1 MSHPVYCLQLS
12 QLPATYVPLVADHL
26 SSYLDGEEGILAT
39 QEFVEQPGTLQVF
52 VNTPDAAD
60 WVRETVM
67 DLLENNF
74 LTGTNHVQVSAPQAI
89 QDEDWANAWKA
100 FWDVTPVTPQ
110 LTIQPSWIPYSPKSP
125 EEKVIILDPGAAF
138 GTGAH
143 DTTRLMLQGIDTLAT
158 RHGDLSQQLVLD
170 VGTGSGILAIAC
182 AKLGCRQVVG
192 IDVDPVSVE
201 VAQENA
207 ERNQVA
213 DKTTFSDTPLDALCR
228 TPQDIIL
235 MNITANVILPL
246 LPEAVGRLA
255 LGGSLLLSGFVGHQ
269 VDLVREAVESYGLHV
284 ETIWHNGNDWHAL
297 LAHKSQA

>member
-1 MSHPVYCLQLS
+1 
-12 QLPATYVPLVADHL
+12 VADHL

-52 VNTPDAAD
+52 VSSPDAAD
-60 WVRETVM
+60 WVRDTVM

-74 LTGTNHVQVSAPQAI
+74 LTGTNHVQVSAPQLI
-89 QDEDWANAWKA
+89 KDEDWANAWKA

-170 VGTGSGILAIAC
+170 VGTGSDILAIAC

-269 VDLVREAVESYGLHV
+269 VDLVREAVEGYGLHV
-284 ETIWHNGNDWHAL
+284 ENIWHNGNDWHAL
-297 LAHKSQA
+297 MAHKSQA